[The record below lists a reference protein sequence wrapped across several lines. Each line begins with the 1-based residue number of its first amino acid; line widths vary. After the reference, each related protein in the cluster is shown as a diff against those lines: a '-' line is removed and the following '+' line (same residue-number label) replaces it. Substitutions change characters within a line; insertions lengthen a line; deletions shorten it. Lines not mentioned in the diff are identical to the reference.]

1 MKWKQVSG
9 QYPGGRCT
17 GALFHCAPCQADY
30 FIRAEYHGHARM
42 KIPGR
47 SMGRLDDMLGDEEYS
62 KNAWSVVNHGGSP
75 DYSSIGSTI

>member
-1 MKWKQVSG
+1 
-9 QYPGGRCT
+9 
-17 GALFHCAPCQADY
+17 
-30 FIRAEYHGHARM
+30 M

-47 SMGRLDDMLGDEEYS
+47 SMGRWDDMLGDEEYS